1 VVHAQFRVVEYRW
14 AFGDGQDLVT
24 TGPGTKGLD
33 SQVRAAFGRR
43 GRYRV
48 GVTVLWTA
56 AAFLE
61 GRRVGQVDQLVPRAQ
76 TTYPVAEVRTI
87 LTG

>member
-1 VVHAQFRVVEYRW
+1 
-14 AFGDGQDLVT
+14 
-24 TGPGTKGLD
+24 
-33 SQVRAAFGRR
+33 
-43 GRYRV
+43 
-48 GVTVLWTA
+48 VTVVWTA

-61 GRRVGQVDQLVPRAQ
+61 GRRVGQVDELVSRAQ